1 MALSELF
8 EQIKTQENINIP
20 EGWLQGRTLYG
31 GLAVGILMQKA
42 LLTINDPSKQLLN
55 CNVTFV
61 GPVVVGE
68 AKVTAEILRQG
79 KSVTSIE
86 VRLWQNEAVQTILLA
101 SFGSMRES
109 VIHVDKLPS
118 APAYPDANTL
128 YEVRTNPM
136 MPQFMQHLDLR
147 WAEGGYPFMGADQPD
162 FGGWMRFHPEKHPSR
177 SMQLQDFI
185 TLLDAWPPAVL
196 PLCKGPV
203 NASSLSWQVT
213 MVNSIEANLTDW
225 FKYKVT
231 TDHAQHGYAMEYAYV
246 WDQQDRLIAIYR
258 QTVTV
263 FA

>member
-1 MALSELF
+1 MALAQLF
-8 EQIKTQENINIP
+8 EQIKTQERITIP

-42 LLTINDPSKQLLN
+42 LVTIDDDQKQLLT

-61 GPVVVGE
+61 GPVEVGE

-86 VRLWQNEAVQTILLA
+86 VRLWQNDAVQTIMLA
-101 SFGSMRES
+101 SFGSQRQS
-109 VIHVDKLPS
+109 AIAYDVLPS
-118 APAYPDANTL
+118 APAYPESTSL
-128 YEVRTNPM
+128 VEIRTNPM
-136 MPQFMQHLDLR
+136 MPQFMQNLDLR
-147 WAEGGYPFMGADQPD
+147 WAEGGYPFMGIDQPD
-162 FGGWMRFHPEKHPSR
+162 FGGWMRFHPEKHQNKP
-177 SMQLQDFI
+177 MQLQDFI
-185 TLLDAWPPAVL
+185 TLLDAWPPAIL
-196 PLCKGPV
+196 PMCKGMV

-213 MVNSIEANLTDW
+213 MVNPIDAQLCDW

-231 TDHAQHGYAMEYAYV
+231 TDQAQHGYGTEHAYI
-246 WDQQDRLIAIYR
+246 WDQSDRLIAIYR